1 MKNAESYVVRREI
14 YQSSRT
20 EELSELSL
28 NSGSEQW
35 KDLVRIW
42 EMAHHLAQSGQ
53 SKIISLMAE
62 CYVGTCVNLTP
73 AQLNSVDELWVSE
86 KQARV
91 AMDDFISERFG

>member
-1 MKNAESYVVRREI
+1 MKNAESYEVRRDI

-20 EELSELSL
+20 DELAERAR

-35 KDLVRIW
+35 KELVRVW
-42 EMAHHLAQSGQ
+42 EIAHHLAQSGQ
-53 SKIISLMAE
+53 CQLIQSMSE
-62 CYVGTCVNLTP
+62 CYAGACINPTP
-73 AQLNSVDELWVSE
+73 VQLNNVDELWASE